1 MILYSSMSSFFNRE
15 DRLDREFAYFR
26 EKREENEI
34 LKEENNNLKK
44 ENEILKEENNNL
56 KKENEIL
63 KTENKELQ
71 EKLNNCSHFKS
82 QLKWYENFF
91 EEALMKYMH
100 DYDFIIKNKH
110 IVNSSFSDIDSEV
123 SLLDEKMKY
132 KERRKE
138 YQREYL
144 RNNPEQKEKN
154 KKRVLSRYHTLKKK

>member
-1 MILYSSMSSFFNRE
+1 MLKKNMILYSSMSSFFNRE

-26 EKREENEI
+26 EKRE
-34 LKEENNNLKK
+34 